1 MGKQFTGKVDKNKM
15 GKRRRD
21 ENRTSLRK
29 KSTTDPDATMF
40 YRPGQGSC
48 LSYKAHFATDT
59 NGFVTAVLASPSSL
73 HDIGAVPY
81 LVESHEK
88 VLGTPAWLAADTK
101 YGSEECLKYLQDMNI
116 KTAVRPETK
125 NNKPGYFSRDKFTY
139 DSSKDCYTC
148 PDGKIL
154 KRKSRNYTQNRIN
167 YKANKNDC
175 QSCSKRGQCISGKGN
190 FRIVSHYDSPCYQ
203 KAREWYKSEYGQ
215 TMQKLRK
222 TIIEGIFGQ
231 AKTYH
236 GMARSKFRG
245 ISKVEIQFLLT
256 ATALNLKKMIKILGI
271 KDIKSRLS
279 REAFGIIQTVKNIF
293 RKLTLEYV
301 ILVS

>member
-1 MGKQFTGKVDKNKM
+1 
-15 GKRRRD
+15 
-21 ENRTSLRK
+21 L
-29 KSTTDPDATMF
+29 
-40 YRPGQGSC
+40 
-48 LSYKAHFATDT
+48 
-59 NGFVTAVLASPSSL
+59 
-73 HDIGAVPY
+73 
-81 LVESHEK
+81 
-88 VLGTPAWLAADTK
+88 
-101 YGSEECLKYLQDMNI
+101 NI
-116 KTAVRPETK
+116 KTAIRPETK
-125 NNKPGYFSRDKFTY
+125 NNKPDYFSKDKFIY

-167 YKANKNDC
+167 YKGNKNDC
-175 QSCSKRGQCISGKGN
+175 QSCSKREQCISGKGN

-203 KAREWYKSEYGQ
+203 KAREWYKSDYGQ
-215 TMQKLRK
+215 TMQKLRG

-256 ATALNLKKMIKILGI
+256 ATALNLKKMIKILSI
-271 KDIKSRLS
+271 KDIKSRLPGKVL
-279 REAFGIIQTVKNIF
+279 EIIQTAKNIL
-293 RKLTLEYV
+293 RKLTFKNA

>member
-1 MGKQFTGKVDKNKM
+1 M
-15 GKRRRD
+15 
-21 ENRTSLRK
+21 RK
-29 KSTTDPDATMF
+29 CWVVQSGWLLILNMDP
-40 YRPGQGSC
+40 RNV
-48 LSYKAHFATDT
+48 LSIFK
-59 NGFVTAVLASPSSL
+59 
-73 HDIGAVPY
+73 
-81 LVESHEK
+81 
-88 VLGTPAWLAADTK
+88 
-101 YGSEECLKYLQDMNI
+101 DMNI

-125 NNKPGYFSRDKFTY
+125 NNKPDYFSKDKFIY

-148 PDGKIL
+148 PDSKIL

-175 QSCSKRGQCISGKGN
+175 QFCIKRGKCISGKGN

-203 KAREWYKSEYGQ
+203 KAREWYGSEYGQ
-215 TMQKLRK
+215 AMQKLRK
-222 TIIEGIFGQ
+222 TVIEGIFGQ

-256 ATALNLKKMIKILGI
+256 ATALNLKKMIKILSI
-271 KDIKSRLS
+271 NDMKTRLLM
-279 REAFGIIQTVKNIF
+279 EVFGIIQIGKNIF
-293 RKLTLEYV
+293 RKLTFEYA